1 MAAAQNNVM
10 DGAADAI
17 LHLKVSDDEKRLL
30 FPATRY
36 ANVVGRPTV
45 VADANNLSGAPFGL
59 YKTDTENVSIADI
72 RSLVGPIV

>member
-1 MAAAQNNVM
+1 MAVTNNTVL

-17 LHLKVSDDEKRLL
+17 LHVKTSDSEERVM

-36 ANVVGRPTV
+36 ANVVGRPNV
-45 VADANNLSGAPFGL
+45 VNDANNLYGAPFGL
-59 YKTDTENVSIADI
+59 YRSDTENVSVANI